1 MKTKWKISPYL
12 YLLPAL
18 VIVAAFRLIPIVMS
32 FVLSFYDWSLSGTG
46 SFIGLANYTAMIKDP
61 VFWQSMGNTFWL
73 VIIQVPASIVFSLFF
88 AVLLNKIKYF
98 KSLFR
103 IVYFMPFVTSLV
115 AVSIIWKLI
124 FNEQTGLMNTF
135 LGYVGISPQGWLS
148 ESRGIFLM
156 MFQDLGLKFNL
167 PRLFHGPS
175 QALFGIIIMTV
186 WKGLGYNTILYLAGL
201 QNISKVYYEAAEMD
215 GASKSRQFWSVTLP
229 LISPT
234 TFYVLLMTTIVSFQ
248 TFSQIYL
255 MTDKGGPLN
264 TTKLIVYYIYE
275 KGFDLLEMG
284 YASAIAL
291 TLFVIILGLTILQRR
306 MEKHVNY

>member
-18 VIVAAFRLIPIVMS
+18 VIVTAFRLIPIVMS

-124 FNEQTGLMNTF
+124 FNEQTGLMNTD
-135 LGYVGISPQGWLS
+135 
-148 ESRGIFLM
+148 R
-156 MFQDLGLKFNL
+156 
-167 PRLFHGPS
+167 
-175 QALFGIIIMTV
+175 
-186 WKGLGYNTILYLAGL
+186 
-201 QNISKVYYEAAEMD
+201 
-215 GASKSRQFWSVTLP
+215 KSV
-229 LISPT
+229 
-234 TFYVLLMTTIVSFQ
+234 V
-248 TFSQIYL
+248 
-255 MTDKGGPLN
+255 
-264 TTKLIVYYIYE
+264 
-275 KGFDLLEMG
+275 
-284 YASAIAL
+284 
-291 TLFVIILGLTILQRR
+291 
-306 MEKHVNY
+306 

>member
-18 VIVAAFRLIPIVMS
+18 VIVIAFRLIPIVMS
-32 FVLSFYDWSLSGTG
+32 FILSFFDWSLQGTG
-46 SFIGLANYTAMIKDP
+46 RFIGMENYSKMLQDS

-73 VIIQVPASIVFSLFF
+73 VIILVPSTIVLSLLF

-115 AVSIIWKLI
+115 AVSIVWKLI

-135 LGYVGISPQGWLS
+135 LGYIGISPQAWLS
-148 ESRGIFLM
+148 ESRGIFLI
-156 MFQDLGLKFNL
+156 MFENLGFDKL
-167 PRLFHGPS
+167 PQFFHGPS
-175 QALFGIIIMTV
+175 QALFAIIIMTV
-186 WKGLGYNTILYLAGL
+186 WKGLGYNTIIYLAGL
-201 QNISKVYYEAAEMD
+201 QNISKVYYEAAEID
-215 GASKSRQFWSVTLP
+215 GAGKARQFWNVTVP

-234 TFYVLLMTTIVSFQ
+234 TFYVLIMTTITTFQ

-264 TTKLIVYYIYE
+264 TTKLIIYYIYE
-275 KGFDLLEMG
+275 RGFDVLEMG
-284 YASAIAL
+284 YASAVAL
-291 TLFVIILGLTILQRR
+291 ALFVLILMLTIFQRR
-306 MEKHVNY
+306 VERHVNY

>member
-1 MKTKWKISPYL
+1 MLQDS
-12 YLLPAL
+12 
-18 VIVAAFRLIPIVMS
+18 
-32 FVLSFYDWSLSGTG
+32 
-46 SFIGLANYTAMIKDP
+46 

-73 VIIQVPASIVFSLFF
+73 VIILVPSTIVLSLLF

-115 AVSIIWKLI
+115 AVSIVWKLI

-135 LGYVGISPQGWLS
+135 LGYIGISPQAWLS
-148 ESRGIFLM
+148 ESRGIFLI
-156 MFQDLGLKFNL
+156 MFENLGFDKL
-167 PRLFHGPS
+167 PQFFHGPS
-175 QALFGIIIMTV
+175 QALFAIIIMTV
-186 WKGLGYNTILYLAGL
+186 WKGLGYNTIIYLAGL
-201 QNISKVYYEAAEMD
+201 QNISKVYYEAAEID
-215 GASKSRQFWSVTLP
+215 GAGKARQFWNVTVP

-234 TFYVLLMTTIVSFQ
+234 TFYVLIMTTITTFQ

-275 KGFDLLEMG
+275 RGFDVLEMG
-284 YASAIAL
+284 YASAVAL
-291 TLFVIILGLTILQRR
+291 ALFVLILMLTIFQRR
-306 MEKHVNY
+306 VERHVNY